1 MAAYAT
7 LTDLRAVSD
16 EAELVRLTD
25 DEGAGSAV
33 DAVLTQALADASD
46 EIDGYIATR
55 YATPLSPVPPILT
68 RYCID
73 LALAALYAR
82 RTMGPP
88 EHIEA
93 RRKSVIAFLD
103 RVAQGKI
110 SLGSEDPDPPSA
122 EARIVSA
129 KRQFSRRNLRG
140 F

>member
-1 MAAYAT
+1 MAYAT
-7 LTDLRAVSD
+7 LTDLRAVAD

-55 YATPLSPVPPILT
+55 YAAPFSSVPPILR

-82 RTMGPP
+82 RPMGPP

-93 RRKSVIAFLD
+93 RRKSALAFLTK
-103 RVAQGKI
+103 VAAGAI
-110 SLGSEDPDPPSA
+110 SLGSEDPDPPKA
-122 EARIVSA
+122 EARIASA
-129 KRQFSRRNLRG
+129 PRRFGRRSLRE